1 MGKCIFSFDKI
12 EILNQKS
19 DTNHSDNDWLC
30 MTWSIND
37 KVYSKNVSLRNI
49 AGTQVLHSGDVLSP
63 FQDYVVC
70 ENTDTVIVTY
80 SVINLSGYDWGKQAE
95 AAADF
100 TRKVADAVAP
110 IYVQAAAA
118 VLGIVLSGGAATPE
132 VVKEI
137 IDKISGG
144 ASPLLDKLSDGVTSL
159 IDKVYDEAITPILKQ
174 IVEFFAELLGGRP
187 NCNGEVFHDYVIF
200 LPNQP
205 QSDLHISKTYEGP
218 QTNSSCG
225 NAPHTKVD
233 ITMHR
238 EWDAKTQ
245 AEWRL
250 CQNCHVMFFNG
261 YDTKGV
267 CSLQRVSPITH
278 AHLQV
283 AHTAMGFNFVLPYDT
298 PIAGQSDWRFCNKC
312 DAMFYNG
319 YPDKGVCPAGGGHV
333 PQGYNFVLPHDIPP
347 VVVHFPRVEIVGQPG
362 WRFCNKCHAI
372 FYDGFPTTKGICPA
386 GGGHVPQGYNF
397 VLKYQ

>member
-37 KVYSKNVSLRNI
+37 KVYSKPVSLRNI

-80 SVINLSGYDWGKQAE
+80 SVINLSSYDWGKQAE

-100 TRKVADAVAP
+100 VKKVADIVAP
-110 IYVQAAAA
+110 IYLDAA
-118 VLGIVLSGGAATPE
+118 VVVLGVVSSGGLDAP
-132 VVKEI
+132 VI
-137 IDKISGG
+137 IQQIAGG
-144 ASPLLDKLSDGVTSL
+144 SAPLLDKLSDVAGGL
-159 IDKVYDEAITPILKQ
+159 IDKAFDEAMTPALKWV
-174 IVEFFAELLGGRP
+174 VEFFAELLGGQP

-238 EWDAKTQ
+238 EWDVETQ

-250 CQNCHVMFFNG
+250 CQYCHVLFFNG

-267 CSLQRVSPITH
+267 CALHRVSPITH
-278 AHLQV
+278 APLQV
-283 AHTAMGFNFVLPYDT
+283 AHTAMGFNFVLPHDA
-298 PIAGQSDWRFCNKC
+298 PIAGQPDWRFCNKC

-319 YPDKGVCPAGGGHV
+319 DANKGVCPAGGGHV
-333 PQGYNFVLPHDIPP
+333 AEGYHFVLPVAPSP
-347 VVVHFPRVEIVGQPG
+347 VILLGRAN
-362 WRFCNKCHAI
+362 WRFCNKCHAM
-372 FYDGFPTTKGICPA
+372 FFDGFPDSKGICPA
-386 GGGHVPQGYNF
+386 GGGHVAEGYHF
-397 VLKYQ
+397 VLQYQ